1 MALKL
6 DIAKTFDKVE
16 WQILYIVM
24 RRMGFSD
31 KWCGW
36 IQKCISTVSYL
47 VLLNGEPTKTIF
59 PQRGISQGDP
69 ISPYLYIICI
79 EGLTSVIRQ
88 CIQRNQIHGY
98 RTSRGG
104 PPISHLLFAD
114 DSLVFCRETEE
125 ECNKLME
132 VLKTYQDA
140 SGQEVNYTKSAITF
154 SKDIPLPLQDALK

>member
-59 PQRGISQGDP
+59 PHRGISQGDP

-79 EGLTSVIRQ
+79 EGLTSVIR
-88 CIQRNQIHGY
+88 
-98 RTSRGG
+98 
-104 PPISHLLFAD
+104 
-114 DSLVFCRETEE
+114 
-125 ECNKLME
+125 
-132 VLKTYQDA
+132 
-140 SGQEVNYTKSAITF
+140 
-154 SKDIPLPLQDALK
+154 